1 MDVAEL
7 CDRQEIIDLITKYT
21 RAVDT
26 SQWDN
31 LYDVFTDGAVLD
43 YTSAGGAATGL
54 AEAIPFIRNIEIFT
68 SWQHTIGQIE
78 ITFADAARTEA
89 SVVAYM
95 INPLI
100 TTGPD
105 GKQSLMEVGGYYRH
119 QVVRT
124 DNGWRSRHMVDELV
138 WSR

>member
-7 CDRQEIIDLITKYT
+7 CDRQEIVDLITKYT

-26 SQWDN
+26 SQWDT
-31 LYDVFTDGAVLD
+31 LYDVFTDDAVLD
-43 YTSAGGAATGL
+43 YSSAGGDATGL
-54 AEAIPFIRNIEIFT
+54 AEAIPFIRKIEVFT

-78 ITFADAARTEA
+78 ITFADDARTEA
-89 SVVAYM
+89 NAVAYM

-105 GKQSLMEVGGYYRH
+105 GKQSIMECGGYYRH

-124 DNGWRSRHMVDELV
+124 ENGWRSRHMVDEML
-138 WSR
+138 WFR